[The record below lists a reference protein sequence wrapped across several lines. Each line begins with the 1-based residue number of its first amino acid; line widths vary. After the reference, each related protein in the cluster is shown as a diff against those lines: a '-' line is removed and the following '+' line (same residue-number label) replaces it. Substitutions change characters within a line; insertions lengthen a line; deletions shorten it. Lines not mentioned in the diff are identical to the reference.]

1 MKRTWLL
8 AFALNLIAVGD
19 LGAATIVVT
28 DDVERTVRLQKAPTR
43 IVTLEPFLTEL
54 VFALGRGAEL
64 VGIAQGS
71 RYPFETYAIPKVR
84 GISGF
89 MQGQAAVLK
98 PDLVIASIDS
108 IDPDQTDRIAA
119 MGTAVAVV
127 HARRLNDVPRLLR
140 LLGTLTEGDGES
152 VARDFEHRLEKMK
165 SANLG
170 KPRVSVMIEIQHRPL
185 TTVSAGH
192 FLTDAL
198 EICAASNVFSPQIAV
213 TPEVPWELVYR
224 RNPRAIVGFGSASG
238 EEEFKGN
245 WAVRRALEAVREGRL
260 LYMESDVVQ
269 HPTPRTPDDVA
280 RLCKLLDTVR
290 P

>member
-1 MKRTWLL
+1 MKRAWLL
-8 AFALNLIAVGD
+8 VLALHLLTAGNLRAQP
-19 LGAATIVVT
+19 TVVT
-28 DDVERTVRLQKAPTR
+28 DDVERTVRLQKPPAR

-89 MQGQAAVLK
+89 LQGQGAAMK
-98 PDLVIASIDS
+98 PDLVIASIDG
-108 IDPDQTDRIAA
+108 IDPDQMDRIAA
-119 MGTAVAVV
+119 MGPAVVVV

-140 LLGTLTEGDGES
+140 LLGTLTSSDGES
-152 VARDFEHRLEKMK
+152 AAQGFENRLERMK
-165 SANLG
+165 AANRG
-170 KPRVSVMIEIQHRPL
+170 KPRVSAMVEIQHRPL

-198 EICAASNVFSPQIAV
+198 EICAADNVFAPQIAV
-213 TPEVPWELVYR
+213 TPEVPWDLVYR

-269 HPTPRTPDDVA
+269 HPSPRTPDDIA